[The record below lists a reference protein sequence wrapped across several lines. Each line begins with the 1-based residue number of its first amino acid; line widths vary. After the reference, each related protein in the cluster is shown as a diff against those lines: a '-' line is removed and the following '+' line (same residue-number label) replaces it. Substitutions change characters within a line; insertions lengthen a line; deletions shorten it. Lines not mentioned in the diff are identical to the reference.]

1 MAHSIKIIGLDG
13 VSNIGL
19 MGPVDLFAICN
30 RIATRISGQEA
41 QLFDVQLVSA
51 DGGPIISASGHTINM
66 DSTLA
71 SINATDIVIVPALML
86 ASQSELQAAID
97 NQQPFIQWLRD
108 NAQTPALYATY
119 CSGAFLLAEAG
130 LAQHNAMTTAWFLT
144 QHFKERY
151 PAIELQENCM
161 LTEGNGIIC
170 GGATT
175 AYQDVVLRI
184 VENCAGKHFAR
195 LLAKYMMMD
204 NQRTSQAP
212 YAILSEYQSQDPV
225 VNKAEQWLRKN
236 LHKEF
241 KVEDIAS
248 HVAVSPRTL
257 IRRFQNSLQESPQSL
272 TQKLRIEKSKILLE
286 TTQLSLGEIIRRCG
300 YQDESAFR
308 RLFKRH
314 CALSPREYRRRFNH
328 QSLEKNAGEQQHYA
342 RVQVESNRDQ
352 AALAN

>member
-1 MAHSIKIIGLDG
+1 MLNRFNKAGGHMAHSIKIIGLDG

-195 LLAKYMMMD
+195 LLA
-204 NQRTSQAP
+204 
-212 YAILSEYQSQDPV
+212 
-225 VNKAEQWLRKN
+225 
-236 LHKEF
+236 
-241 KVEDIAS
+241 
-248 HVAVSPRTL
+248 
-257 IRRFQNSLQESPQSL
+257 
-272 TQKLRIEKSKILLE
+272 
-286 TTQLSLGEIIRRCG
+286 
-300 YQDESAFR
+300 
-308 RLFKRH
+308 
-314 CALSPREYRRRFNH
+314 
-328 QSLEKNAGEQQHYA
+328 
-342 RVQVESNRDQ
+342 
-352 AALAN
+352 